1 MDKLIK
7 IFADTQL
14 FYKTDPVL
22 IEAVKFGK
30 QYTKLYKADDYPDL
44 PEIPEKLGTVL
55 TVNSRSF
62 QTAIKFYQEMP
73 DKKIAVL
80 NFASAFQPGGGV
92 FSGSR
97 AQEECLCRC
106 STLYSLINRKW
117 LKESYYIP

>member
-1 MDKLIK
+1 MLEPEQRNFLLKSQRETSAQRKIRMDKLIK

-30 QYTKLYKADDYPDL
+30 RHTKLYRAADYPEL
-44 PEIPEKLGTVL
+44 PEIPEKLGATL

-62 QTAIKFYQEMP
+62 QTAIKFHHEMP

-80 NFASAFQPGGGV
+80 NFASAMRSIQWK
-92 FSGSR
+92 S
-97 AQEECLCRC
+97 
-106 STLYSLINRKW
+106 STGRMSV
-117 LKESYYIP
+117 